1 MYFAAMCGIAG
12 IISPHQDLVNY
23 QWGQRMAACLRHRGP
38 DDSGMWQSSD
48 EHTFLVHNR
57 LSIIDTSSAGHQPMQ
72 RNGYTI
78 VYNGELYNYV
88 ELRTTLQALGQVFT
102 TQSDTEV
109 IMAAVEVWGI
119 TDALQQFD
127 GMFAFAMHHEP
138 SATVWLAR
146 DRYGEKPLYYHVR
159 YGLQS
164 RVFESMF
171 FASEIKALW
180 EVGAPKNIN
189 GTRVLNYITLG
200 MVQNPIQPTQTFYND
215 ILQLPPGNFIIV
227 QPALGK
233 LRMRSWYKPRAHYEF
248 AKQQYANLT
257 VNEAVETYYQ
267 LLQTSVQRR
276 LRSDVSVGMSV
287 SGGIDSAAIAAMA
300 LQQSNTQ
307 HFHFFTAGFPG
318 FEKDETAFAQQVA
331 AHYPQRVTHHII
343 TPTEVDLATEWER
356 FTRHQEMPVQS
367 ASVFTQYCIY
377 RAAKAAGVTVLLD
390 GQGADEVLGG
400 YEPFVQWYLVQLWR
414 TDKKAYWHE
423 RKQMIANG
431 FANNVGLANIVA
443 GYFPTKAAEYLKKK
457 AINQQYG
464 TEYID
469 VDFSW
474 KYRNP
479 DTLEKPVVNTVEDI
493 LWFSTHIMG
502 LHALL
507 QYADRNSMAFSR
519 EIRLPFLMHDL
530 VNFSMA
536 MPSHYKF
543 KDGYTK
549 WLLRKAVAP
558 HLPQGITWRKGKVG
572 YEPPQQ
578 QWLLHPSMK
587 ALIHEARHKLVQAK
601 ILHKSVLQ
609 APINATD
616 AHAANN
622 YDWRYLGVA
631 AML

>member
-1 MYFAAMCGIAG
+1 MYFAAMCCIAG
-12 IISPHQDLVNY
+12 IISPHRALVTH
-23 QWGQRMAACLRHRGP
+23 QLGQRMAHRLQHRGP
-38 DDSGMWQSSD
+38 DDEGMWQSDD
-48 EHTFLVHNR
+48 EHTLLVHRR
-57 LSIIDTSSAGHQPMQ
+57 LSIIDISEAGHQPMQ
-72 RNGYTI
+72 RNEYTI

-127 GMFAFAMHHEP
+127 GMFAFAIHHQP
-138 SATVWLAR
+138 TQTVWIAR

-159 YGLQS
+159 YGLQN
-164 RVFESMF
+164 RAFESMV

-189 GTRVLNYITLG
+189 GTRVLNYLTLG
-200 MVQNPIQPTQTFYND
+200 MVQNPLQPTQTFYND
-215 ILQLPPGNFIIV
+215 ILQLPPGNFITV

-233 LRMRSWYKPRAHYEF
+233 LQMRRWYKPELQR
-248 AKQQYANLT
+248 QQAWEQYGNLT
-257 VNEAVETYYQ
+257 VNEAITVYQQ

-276 LRSDVSVGMSV
+276 LRSDVAVGMSV
-287 SGGIDSAAIAAMA
+287 SGGIDSAAIAATA

-318 FEKDETAFAQQVA
+318 FEKDETVFAQQVA
-331 AHYPQRVTHHII
+331 AHYPNRVTHHIV
-343 TPTEVDLATEWER
+343 TPTANDLATQWQR
-356 FTRHQEMPVQS
+356 FMTHQEMPVQS

-377 RAAKAAGVTVLLD
+377 QAAKAAGVIVLLD

-400 YEPFVQWYLVQLWR
+400 YERFVQWYLVQLWR
-414 TDKKAYWHE
+414 TDKKAYWSE
-423 RKQMIANG
+423 RKQMMANG
-431 FANNVGLANIVA
+431 FVANAGIAQIAA
-443 GYFPTKAAEYLKKK
+443 GYFPEKAAAHLQKK

-464 TEYID
+464 TAYID
-469 VDFSW
+469 IDFSW

-479 DTLEKPVVNTVEDI
+479 DTLEKPVIHAVEDI
-493 LWFSTHIMG
+493 LWYSTHIMG
-502 LHALL
+502 LQALL
-507 QYADRNSMAFSR
+507 QYADRNSMAFGS
-519 EIRLPFLMHDL
+519 EIRLPYLMHNL
-530 VNFSMA
+530 VNFSFA
-536 MPSHYKF
+536 QPSHYKF

-549 WLLRKAVAP
+549 WLLRKAVEP
-558 HLPQGITWRKGKVG
+558 HLPQGITWRKGKIG

-578 QWLLHPSMK
+578 QWLLQPAMK
-587 ALIHEARHKLVQAK
+587 AFIHEARHKLVQAK
-601 ILHKSVLQ
+601 MLHKSVLQ
-609 APINATD
+609 APINAAN

-622 YDWRYLGVA
+622 FDWRYLCVA